1 MGRIIRLNENQFMG
15 VIKNAVNTILEN
27 DGTDVLYTA
36 QVVDDPQALMSKYPT
51 EHPNKY
57 YHHSTNR
64 FGRQPFDDRE
74 GEKMRLHVIGRL
86 VTDKVD
92 ALVVENPNSVND
104 IPHITLGTANGVKPV
119 VSNYELRDNYDMV
132 EPLDDYVDTTFTN
145 IMAKPR
151 V

>member
-1 MGRIIRLNENQFMG
+1 MG

-92 ALVVENPNSVND
+92 ALVVENPNSAND